1 MAARPLTPPRR
12 VEGQHR
18 TDRRR
23 ETRRTAT
30 PGTDRARRA
39 GRGRWK
45 YSACAAASPQDRQ
58 GAVGGACVSRAA
70 GTFLTTLRPRSAGGR
85 FLSRCRARRPARHF
99 RHAAAPLREQ
109 VGAPA
114 LRGRPGPGA
123 REAAAGRCRD
133 SPRRS
138 RPPPPPPP
146 QLLLP
151 PCRRR
156 PSMAVFDTPQE
167 AFGALRPACVQLTRA
182 QTMENVARLQAHLA
196 AVSASALQELQE
208 YVLFP
213 LRFALKVPGPK
224 QERLVQ
230 SVVQCIS
237 SVLAATCVKKQELLQ
252 ELFSELCTCLSPPS
266 SSSNPVPLSEEL
278 KLAVIQ
284 ALHTLMHSAYGD
296 VIWSLYQP
304 TALPL
309 LGFAVSLL
317 LGLAEQEKAKQ
328 IKISALKCLQVLVL
342 QCDCQEHRHLDEDE
356 AQQCGDLFASFLP
369 GISITLSRVIT
380 GDIKQGHKSTVS
392 AIRLFYLIVG
402 LVMADAQ
409 LARIAKNKEKLP
421 VEESRISELMVHRG
435 PDWSKSTA
443 EKLSLLLHKMVEFS
457 SVHPHWKVRLELV
470 ELVHHLLRN
479 CSQSLVDSFSHLLKA
494 LVGLVNDENS
504 EVQSRCKE
512 VLQGIAEQRIVAQN
526 RALADVLSENLHSL
540 ATALPRLM
548 NSQDDTGKVS
558 TLSLLLGYLKLLG
571 PKINIVLNSISHL
584 HRLSKALMQVLEL
597 DVTDVKIVEDRR
609 CEGVCGPSGSLQ
621 HGVQKDRCQK
631 KYFRFFTD
639 EKIFQLL
646 QQVCRVLGYY
656 GNLYLLVD
664 HFMGLYGESGMYR
677 KQAAMVLNELITGAA
692 GVGVDVLQEREV
704 SLNVD
709 DLKGSI
715 MSILDEYTDQ
725 ANWYLITSIDTEEIS
740 HEHSVQHSGLTAHPG
755 GACSSVLLL
764 SSEPHITTRTMNSN
778 IWQICIQLEGVG
790 CFAAVL
796 GKEFR
801 LLLLSAL
808 YPVLEKAG
816 DKTLL
821 ISETALGTLVDIC
834 KACSYD
840 SLQCLINENS
850 DYLVNGISLNLRQ
863 LAHQPH
869 ASQVLDTMLRHSDAS
884 LLPLVE
890 DVIQDVLSALDQ
902 SYNNQASTFLGVLHS
917 VMTALVQWFGSSSG
931 EEHQQRQTP
940 EWWSGTL
947 SQGQQVVT
955 RQEVEQFFLDY
966 VRQKQIAEGNLPDT
980 GDEEP
985 DEVLP
990 LAEPEPNNSDTE
1002 GETPLPSHAQLAK
1015 DVMERCIHLLSDG
1028 NLRVRLKVL
1037 CTLAQKCGD
1046 FLRQRFSKDVL
1057 PKLTSSL
1064 LSQAPAS
1071 ARAGPVYNH
1080 TLAFKLQLA
1089 VLQGLGSLCEKLD
1102 MGESD
1107 LNKVADACL
1116 IYLSAKQPMK
1126 LQEAAQS
1133 VFLHL
1138 MHVDP
1143 DSTWLLLNEVCCPH
1157 QYEPPHISLRPVKLS
1172 GMGRQRNEFTDNVL
1186 LLLEKLQQQESVMLP
1201 AGTQEASPP

>member
-1 MAARPLTPPRR
+1 
-12 VEGQHR
+12 
-18 TDRRR
+18 
-23 ETRRTAT
+23 
-30 PGTDRARRA
+30 
-39 GRGRWK
+39 
-45 YSACAAASPQDRQ
+45 
-58 GAVGGACVSRAA
+58 
-70 GTFLTTLRPRSAGGR
+70 
-85 FLSRCRARRPARHF
+85 
-99 RHAAAPLREQ
+99 
-109 VGAPA
+109 
-114 LRGRPGPGA
+114 
-123 REAAAGRCRD
+123 
-133 SPRRS
+133 
-138 RPPPPPPP
+138 
-146 QLLLP
+146 
-151 PCRRR
+151 
-156 PSMAVFDTPQE
+156 MAVFDTPQE
-167 AFGALRPACVQLTRA
+167 AFGALRPVCVQLTRA

-237 SVLAATCVKKQELLQ
+237 SVLAATCVKKRELLQ
-252 ELFSELCTCLSPPS
+252 ELFSELCTCLSPPPGS
-266 SSSNPVPLSEEL
+266 GRPASLSEEL

-296 VIWSLYQP
+296 VILSLYQP
-304 TALPL
+304 SALPL

-317 LGLAEQEKAKQ
+317 LGLAEHEKAKQ

-380 GDIKQGHKSTVS
+380 GDIKQGHKTTVS

-409 LARIAKNKEKLP
+409 LARIPKNKEKLP
-421 VEESRISELMVHRG
+421 AEQSRISELMVHRG

-504 EVQSRCKE
+504 EVQSRCNE

-558 TLSLLLGYLKLLG
+558 TLSLFLGYLKLLG

-609 CEGVCGPSGSLQ
+609 WGCESACRPSGSLQ
-621 HGVQKDRCQK
+621 HGVQKGRCQK
-631 KYFRFFTD
+631 KYFRFFTE
-639 EKIFQLL
+639 EKVFQLL

-664 HFMGLYGESGMYR
+664 HFMGLYGESGTYR
-677 KQAAMVLNELITGAA
+677 KQAAMVLNELIAGAA

-704 SLNVD
+704 SLNMD
-709 DLKGSI
+709 DLKGSV

-740 HEHSVQHSGLTAHPG
+740 REHSVQHSGLAARP
-755 GACSSVLLL
+755 GACSSVLLPSPEL
-764 SSEPHITTRTMNSN
+764 HVTTRTMNSN

-834 KACSYD
+834 EACSYD
-840 SLQCLINENS
+840 SLQRLINENS

-890 DVIQDVLSALDQ
+890 DVIQDVLSTLDQ

-917 VMTALVQWFGSSSG
+917 VMAALVQWFGSSCG
-931 EEHQQRQTP
+931 EKHRQRQTA
-940 EWWSGTL
+940 EWQSRTL
-947 SQGQQVVT
+947 SQGQQMVT
-955 RQEVEQFFLDY
+955 RQEVERFFLDY
-966 VRQKQIAEGNLPDT
+966 VRQKQIAEGNLPDA
-980 GDEEP
+980 GDEEA
-985 DEVLP
+985 DEIPP
-990 LAEPEPNNSDTE
+990 LAKLEPNDSATE
-1002 GETPLPSHAQLAK
+1002 GETSLPSHAQLAK

-1028 NLRVRLKVL
+1028 NLRVRLKVLDVLELCVTVLHPHGNHLLPMAHRVWPALVTRLISDDPLAVLRAFKVL

-1157 QYEPPHISLRPVKLS
+1157 QYEPPHTSLRPVKLS
-1172 GMGRQRNEFTDNVL
+1172 GMGRRRNEFTDNVL
-1186 LLLEKLQQQESVMLP
+1186 LLLERLQQRE
-1201 AGTQEASPP
+1201 

>member
-1 MAARPLTPPRR
+1 
-12 VEGQHR
+12 
-18 TDRRR
+18 
-23 ETRRTAT
+23 
-30 PGTDRARRA
+30 
-39 GRGRWK
+39 
-45 YSACAAASPQDRQ
+45 
-58 GAVGGACVSRAA
+58 
-70 GTFLTTLRPRSAGGR
+70 
-85 FLSRCRARRPARHF
+85 
-99 RHAAAPLREQ
+99 
-109 VGAPA
+109 
-114 LRGRPGPGA
+114 
-123 REAAAGRCRD
+123 
-133 SPRRS
+133 
-138 RPPPPPPP
+138 
-146 QLLLP
+146 
-151 PCRRR
+151 
-156 PSMAVFDTPQE
+156 MAVFDTPQE
-167 AFGALRPACVQLTRA
+167 AFGALRPVCVQLTRA
-182 QTMENVARLQAHLA
+182 QTVENVARLQAHLA

-266 SSSNPVPLSEEL
+266 GSGRPAPLSEEL

-296 VIWSLYQP
+296 VILSLYQP
-304 TALPL
+304 STLPL

-317 LGLAEQEKAKQ
+317 LGLAEHEKAKQ

-380 GDIKQGHKSTVS
+380 GDIKQGHKPTVS

-402 LVMADAQ
+402 SVMADAQ
-409 LARIAKNKEKLP
+409 LARIPKNKEKLP
-421 VEESRISELMVHRG
+421 AEQSRISELTVHRG

-470 ELVHHLLRN
+470 ELVHHVLRN

-494 LVGLVNDENS
+494 LVRLVNDENS
-504 EVQSRCKE
+504 EVQSRCNE

-558 TLSLLLGYLKLLG
+558 TLSLFLGYLKLLG
-571 PKINIVLNSISHL
+571 PKINIVLNSTSHL

-609 CEGVCGPSGSLQ
+609 WGCESACRPSGSLQ
-621 HGVQKDRCQK
+621 HGVQKGRRQK
-631 KYFRFFTD
+631 KYFRFFTE
-639 EKIFQLL
+639 EKVLQLL

-677 KQAAMVLNELITGAA
+677 KQAAMVLNELIAGAA

-704 SLNVD
+704 SLNTD

-715 MSILDEYTDQ
+715 TSILDEYTDQ

-740 HEHSVQHSGLTAHPG
+740 HERSVQHSGLTPRP
-755 GACSSVLLL
+755 GACSSILLPSPEL
-764 SSEPHITTRTMNSN
+764 HVTTRTMNSN

-834 KACSYD
+834 EACSYD
-840 SLQCLINENS
+840 SLQRLINENS

-863 LAHQPH
+863 LAHQAH

-890 DVIQDVLSALDQ
+890 DVIQDVLSTLDQ
-902 SYNNQASTFLGVLHS
+902 SYNNQASTFLRVLHS
-917 VMTALVQWFGSSSG
+917 VMAALVQWFGSSCG
-931 EEHQQRQTP
+931 EKHRQRQAA
-940 EWWSGTL
+940 EWQSRTL
-947 SQGQQVVT
+947 SQGQQMVT
-955 RQEVEQFFLDY
+955 RQEVERFFLDY
-966 VRQKQIAEGNLPDT
+966 VRQKQIAEGNLPDA
-980 GDEEP
+980 GDEEA
-985 DEVLP
+985 DEIPP
-990 LAEPEPNNSDTE
+990 LAKLEPNDSATE
-1002 GETPLPSHAQLAK
+1002 GETSLPSHAQLAK

-1028 NLRVRLKVL
+1028 NLRVRLKVLDVLELCVTVLHPHGNHLLPMAHRVWPALVTRLISDDPLAVLRAFKVL

-1157 QYEPPHISLRPVKLS
+1157 QYEPPHTSLRPVKLS

-1186 LLLEKLQQQESVMLP
+1186 LLLERLQQRE
-1201 AGTQEASPP
+1201 

>member
-1 MAARPLTPPRR
+1 
-12 VEGQHR
+12 
-18 TDRRR
+18 
-23 ETRRTAT
+23 
-30 PGTDRARRA
+30 
-39 GRGRWK
+39 
-45 YSACAAASPQDRQ
+45 
-58 GAVGGACVSRAA
+58 
-70 GTFLTTLRPRSAGGR
+70 
-85 FLSRCRARRPARHF
+85 
-99 RHAAAPLREQ
+99 
-109 VGAPA
+109 
-114 LRGRPGPGA
+114 
-123 REAAAGRCRD
+123 
-133 SPRRS
+133 
-138 RPPPPPPP
+138 
-146 QLLLP
+146 
-151 PCRRR
+151 
-156 PSMAVFDTPQE
+156 MAVFDTPQE
-167 AFGALRPACVQLTRA
+167 AFGALRPVCVQLTRA
-182 QTMENVARLQAHLA
+182 QTMENVASLQAHLA
-196 AVSASALQELQE
+196 TVSASALQELQE

-230 SVVQCIS
+230 SVVQCMS
-237 SVLAATCVKKQELLQ
+237 SILAATCVKKQELLQ

-266 SSSNPVPLSEEL
+266 GSSKPASLSEEL

-304 TALPL
+304 STLPL

-342 QCDCQEHRHLDEDE
+342 QCDCQEHQHLEEDE

-380 GDIKQGHKSTVS
+380 GDIKQGHKTTVS
-392 AIRLFYLIVG
+392 AIRLFYQIVG

-409 LARIAKNKEKLP
+409 LARIPKNKENLP
-421 VEESRISELMVHRG
+421 VEQSRISELMVHRG

-443 EKLSLLLHKMVEFS
+443 EKLALLLHKMVEFS

-470 ELVHHLLRN
+470 ELVYHLLKS
-479 CSQSLVDSFSHLLKA
+479 CSRSLVDSFSHLLKA

-504 EVQSRCKE
+504 EVQSRCNE
-512 VLQGIAEQRIVAQN
+512 VLRGIAEQQIVAQN

-540 ATALPRLM
+540 AAALPRLM
-548 NSQDDTGKVS
+548 NSQDDMGKVS

-571 PKINIVLNSISHL
+571 PKINIVLNSVSHL

-609 CEGVCGPSGSLQ
+609 WGCEGMCGPPGSLQ
-621 HGVQKDRCQK
+621 HGMQKGRCQK
-631 KYFRFFTD
+631 KYFRFFTE
-639 EKIFQLL
+639 EKVFQLL

-677 KQAAMVLNELITGAA
+677 KQAAMVLNELIVGAA

-725 ANWYLITSIDTEEIS
+725 ANWYLITSIDTEEIG
-740 HEHSVQHSGLTAHPG
+740 HDHSVQHLGLTARPG
-755 GACSSVLLL
+755 GACSSILLPSPEL
-764 SSEPHITTRTMNSN
+764 LITTCTMNSN
-778 IWQICIQLEGVG
+778 IWQICIQLE
-790 CFAAVL
+790 
-796 GKEFR
+796 
-801 LLLLSAL
+801 
-808 YPVLEKAG
+808 
-816 DKTLL
+816 
-821 ISETALGTLVDIC
+821 
-834 KACSYD
+834 
-840 SLQCLINENS
+840 
-850 DYLVNGISLNLRQ
+850 
-863 LAHQPH
+863 
-869 ASQVLDTMLRHSDAS
+869 
-884 LLPLVE
+884 
-890 DVIQDVLSALDQ
+890 
-902 SYNNQASTFLGVLHS
+902 
-917 VMTALVQWFGSSSG
+917 VQWFGSSCS
-931 EEHQQRQTP
+931 EEHQQRQTA
-940 EWWSGTL
+940 EWRSGTL

-955 RQEVEQFFLDY
+955 RQEVERFFLDY
-966 VRQKQIAEGNLPDT
+966 VRQKQVAEGNLPDT
-980 GDEEP
+980 GNEEA
-985 DEVLP
+985 DEVPP
-990 LAEPEPNNSDTE
+990 LTKPEPNNSDTE
-1002 GETPLPSHAQLAK
+1002 GETPLPSHAQLGK

-1028 NLRVRLKVL
+1028 NLRVRLKVLDVLELCITVLHPHGNHLLPMAHRVWPALVTRLISDDPLAVLRAFKVL

-1071 ARAGPVYNH
+1071 ARAGPVYSH

-1089 VLQGLGSLCEKLD
+1089 VLQGLGSLCKKLD

-1116 IYLSAKQPMK
+1116 IYLSVKQPMK

-1143 DSTWLLLNEVCCPH
+1143 DSTWLLLNEVCCPN
-1157 QYEPPHISLRPVKLS
+1157 QYEPPHISLQPVKLS
-1172 GMGRQRNEFTDNVL
+1172 GMGKQRNELTNNVL
-1186 LLLEKLQQQESVMLP
+1186 LLLEKLQQQESVTP
-1201 AGTQEASPP
+1201 WASTPEASPP

>member
-1 MAARPLTPPRR
+1 
-12 VEGQHR
+12 
-18 TDRRR
+18 
-23 ETRRTAT
+23 
-30 PGTDRARRA
+30 
-39 GRGRWK
+39 
-45 YSACAAASPQDRQ
+45 
-58 GAVGGACVSRAA
+58 
-70 GTFLTTLRPRSAGGR
+70 
-85 FLSRCRARRPARHF
+85 
-99 RHAAAPLREQ
+99 
-109 VGAPA
+109 
-114 LRGRPGPGA
+114 
-123 REAAAGRCRD
+123 
-133 SPRRS
+133 
-138 RPPPPPPP
+138 
-146 QLLLP
+146 
-151 PCRRR
+151 
-156 PSMAVFDTPQE
+156 MAVFDTPQE
-167 AFGALRPACVQLTRA
+167 AFGALRPVCVQLTRA
-182 QTMENVARLQAHLA
+182 QTVENVARLQAHLA

-266 SSSNPVPLSEEL
+266 GSGRPAPLSEEL

-296 VIWSLYQP
+296 VILSLYQP
-304 TALPL
+304 STLPL

-317 LGLAEQEKAKQ
+317 LGLAEHEKAKQ
-328 IKISALKCLQVLVL
+328 IKISALQCLQVLVL

-380 GDIKQGHKSTVS
+380 GDIKQGHKTTVS

-409 LARIAKNKEKLP
+409 LARIPKNKEKLP
-421 VEESRISELMVHRG
+421 AEQSRISELTVHRG

-470 ELVHHLLRN
+470 ELVHQLLRN

-504 EVQSRCKE
+504 EVQSRCNE

-558 TLSLLLGYLKLLG
+558 TLSLFLGYLKLLG
-571 PKINIVLNSISHL
+571 PKINIVLNSVSHL

-609 CEGVCGPSGSLQ
+609 RGCESACRPSGSLQ
-621 HGVQKDRCQK
+621 HGVQKGRCQK
-631 KYFRFFTD
+631 KYFRFFTE
-639 EKIFQLL
+639 EKVFQLL

-677 KQAAMVLNELITGAA
+677 KQAAMVLNELIAGAA

-704 SLNVD
+704 ALNMD

-715 MSILDEYTDQ
+715 TSILDEYTDQ

-740 HEHSVQHSGLTAHPG
+740 HEHSVQHSGLTARP
-755 GACSSVLLL
+755 GACSSILLPSPEL
-764 SSEPHITTRTMNSN
+764 HVTTRTMNSN

-834 KACSYD
+834 EACSYD
-840 SLQCLINENS
+840 SLQRLINENS

-863 LAHQPH
+863 LAHQAH

-890 DVIQDVLSALDQ
+890 DVIQDVLSTLDQ
-902 SYNNQASTFLGVLHS
+902 SYNNQASTFLRVLHS
-917 VMTALVQWFGSSSG
+917 VMAALVQWFGSSCG
-931 EEHQQRQTP
+931 EKHRQRQTA
-940 EWWSGTL
+940 EWQSRTL
-947 SQGQQVVT
+947 SQGQHMVT

-966 VRQKQIAEGNLPDT
+966 VRQKQIAEGNLPDA
-980 GDEEP
+980 GDEEA
-985 DEVLP
+985 DEIPP
-990 LAEPEPNNSDTE
+990 LAKLEPNDSATE
-1002 GETPLPSHAQLAK
+1002 GETSLPSHAQLAK

-1028 NLRVRLKVL
+1028 NLRVRLKVLDVLELCVTVLHPHGNHLLPMAHRVWPALVTRLISDDPLAVLRAFKVL

-1071 ARAGPVYNH
+1071 ARAGPVYNR

-1157 QYEPPHISLRPVKLS
+1157 QYEPPHTSLRPVKLS

-1186 LLLEKLQQQESVMLP
+1186 LLLERLQQRE
-1201 AGTQEASPP
+1201 

>member
-1 MAARPLTPPRR
+1 
-12 VEGQHR
+12 
-18 TDRRR
+18 
-23 ETRRTAT
+23 
-30 PGTDRARRA
+30 
-39 GRGRWK
+39 
-45 YSACAAASPQDRQ
+45 
-58 GAVGGACVSRAA
+58 
-70 GTFLTTLRPRSAGGR
+70 
-85 FLSRCRARRPARHF
+85 
-99 RHAAAPLREQ
+99 
-109 VGAPA
+109 
-114 LRGRPGPGA
+114 
-123 REAAAGRCRD
+123 
-133 SPRRS
+133 
-138 RPPPPPPP
+138 
-146 QLLLP
+146 
-151 PCRRR
+151 
-156 PSMAVFDTPQE
+156 MAVFDTPQE
-167 AFGALRPACVQLTRA
+167 AFGALRPVCVQLTRA
-182 QTMENVARLQAHLA
+182 QTMENVASLQAHLA
-196 AVSASALQELQE
+196 TVSASALQELQE

-230 SVVQCIS
+230 SVVQCMS
-237 SVLAATCVKKQELLQ
+237 SILAATCVKKQELLQ

-266 SSSNPVPLSEEL
+266 GSSKPASLSEEL

-304 TALPL
+304 STLPL

-342 QCDCQEHRHLDEDE
+342 QCDCQEHQHLEEDE

-380 GDIKQGHKSTVS
+380 GDIKQGHKTTVS
-392 AIRLFYLIVG
+392 AIRLFYQIVG

-409 LARIAKNKEKLP
+409 LARIPKNKENLP
-421 VEESRISELMVHRG
+421 VEQSRISELMVHRG

-443 EKLSLLLHKMVEFS
+443 EKLALLLHKMVEFS

-470 ELVHHLLRN
+470 ELVYHLLKS
-479 CSQSLVDSFSHLLKA
+479 CSRSLVDSFSHLLKA

-504 EVQSRCKE
+504 EVQSRCNE
-512 VLQGIAEQRIVAQN
+512 VLRGIAEQQIVAQN

-548 NSQDDTGKVS
+548 NSQDDMGKVS

-571 PKINIVLNSISHL
+571 PKINIVLNSVSHL

-609 CEGVCGPSGSLQ
+609 WGCEGMCGPPGSLQ
-621 HGVQKDRCQK
+621 HGMQKGRCQK
-631 KYFRFFTD
+631 KYFRFFTE
-639 EKIFQLL
+639 EKVFQLL

-677 KQAAMVLNELITGAA
+677 KQAAMVLNELIVGAA

-709 DLKGSI
+709 DLKGSV

-725 ANWYLITSIDTEEIS
+725 ANWYLITSIDTEEIG
-740 HEHSVQHSGLTAHPG
+740 HDHSVQHLGLTARPG
-755 GACSSVLLL
+755 GACSSILLPSPEL
-764 SSEPHITTRTMNSN
+764 LITTCTMNSN
-778 IWQICIQLEGVG
+778 IWQICIQLE
-790 CFAAVL
+790 
-796 GKEFR
+796 
-801 LLLLSAL
+801 
-808 YPVLEKAG
+808 
-816 DKTLL
+816 
-821 ISETALGTLVDIC
+821 
-834 KACSYD
+834 
-840 SLQCLINENS
+840 
-850 DYLVNGISLNLRQ
+850 
-863 LAHQPH
+863 
-869 ASQVLDTMLRHSDAS
+869 
-884 LLPLVE
+884 
-890 DVIQDVLSALDQ
+890 
-902 SYNNQASTFLGVLHS
+902 
-917 VMTALVQWFGSSSG
+917 VQWFGSSCS
-931 EEHQQRQTP
+931 EEHQQRQTA
-940 EWWSGTL
+940 EWRSGTL

-955 RQEVEQFFLDY
+955 RQEVERFFLDY
-966 VRQKQIAEGNLPDT
+966 VRQKQVAEGNLPDT
-980 GDEEP
+980 GNEEA
-985 DEVLP
+985 DEVPP
-990 LAEPEPNNSDTE
+990 LTKPEPNNSDTE
-1002 GETPLPSHAQLAK
+1002 GETPLPSHAQLGK

-1028 NLRVRLKVL
+1028 NLRVRLKVLDVLELCITVLHPHGNHLLPMAHRVWPALVTRLISDDPLAVLRAFKVL

-1071 ARAGPVYNH
+1071 ARAGPVYSH

-1089 VLQGLGSLCEKLD
+1089 VLQGLGSLCKKLD

-1116 IYLSAKQPMK
+1116 IYLSVKQPMK

-1143 DSTWLLLNEVCCPH
+1143 DSTWLLLNEVCCPN
-1157 QYEPPHISLRPVKLS
+1157 QYEPPHISLQPVKLS
-1172 GMGRQRNEFTDNVL
+1172 GMGKQRNELTNNVL
-1186 LLLEKLQQQESVMLP
+1186 LLLEKLQQQESVTP
-1201 AGTQEASPP
+1201 WASTPEASPP

>member
-1 MAARPLTPPRR
+1 
-12 VEGQHR
+12 
-18 TDRRR
+18 
-23 ETRRTAT
+23 
-30 PGTDRARRA
+30 
-39 GRGRWK
+39 
-45 YSACAAASPQDRQ
+45 
-58 GAVGGACVSRAA
+58 
-70 GTFLTTLRPRSAGGR
+70 
-85 FLSRCRARRPARHF
+85 
-99 RHAAAPLREQ
+99 
-109 VGAPA
+109 
-114 LRGRPGPGA
+114 
-123 REAAAGRCRD
+123 
-133 SPRRS
+133 
-138 RPPPPPPP
+138 
-146 QLLLP
+146 
-151 PCRRR
+151 
-156 PSMAVFDTPQE
+156 MAVFDTPQE
-167 AFGALRPACVQLTRA
+167 AFGALRPVCVQLTRA
-182 QTMENVARLQAHLA
+182 QTVENVGRLQAHLA

-213 LRFALKVPGPK
+213 LRFALKVPGPR
-224 QERLVQ
+224 QERLVR
-230 SVVQCIS
+230 SVVQCVNA
-237 SVLAATCVKKQELLQ
+237 VLAATCVKKQELLQ
-252 ELFSELCTCLSPPS
+252 ELFSELCACLSPPS
-266 SSSNPVPLSEEL
+266 GSSKPASLSEEL

-284 ALHTLMHSAYGD
+284 ALHTLMHSACGD
-296 VIWSLYQP
+296 VILSLYQP
-304 TALPL
+304 STLPL
-309 LGFAVSLL
+309 VGFAISLL

-342 QCDCQEHRHLDEDE
+342 QCDCQEHRCLDEDE

-380 GDIKQGHKSTVS
+380 GDIKQGHKPTVS

-409 LARIAKNKEKLP
+409 LARIPKNKEKLP
-421 VEESRISELMVHRG
+421 VEHSRVSELMVHRG

-479 CSQSLVDSFSHLLKA
+479 CSRSLVDSFSHLLKA

-504 EVQSRCKE
+504 EVQSRCNE
-512 VLQGIAEQRIVAQN
+512 VLRDIAEQRIVAQS

-571 PKINIVLNSISHL
+571 PKINVVLNSVSHL
-584 HRLSKALMQVLEL
+584 QRLSRALMQVLEL

-609 CEGVCGPSGSLQ
+609 WGCESTCGPSGSLQ
-621 HGVQKDRCQK
+621 HGVQKGRCQK
-631 KYFRFFTD
+631 KYFRFFTE
-639 EKIFQLL
+639 EKVFQLL

-677 KQAAMVLNELITGAA
+677 KQAAMVLNELIAGAA
-692 GVGVDVLQEREV
+692 GVGVDVLQERAIP
-704 SLNVD
+704 LNMD

-715 MSILDEYTDQ
+715 VSILDEYTDE

-740 HEHSVQHSGLTAHPG
+740 HEHSVQHSGLTARPG
-755 GACSSVLLL
+755 GARSSVLLP
-764 SSEPHITTRTMNSN
+764 SPEPHVTTRAMNSN

-834 KACSYD
+834 EACSYD
-840 SLQCLINENS
+840 SVQSLINENS

-890 DVIQDVLSALDQ
+890 DVIQDVLSTLDQ
-902 SYNNQASTFLGVLHS
+902 FYNNQASTFLGVLHS
-917 VMTALVQWFGSSSG
+917 VMAALVQWFGSSCG
-931 EEHQQRQTP
+931 EEHQQRQTI
-940 EWWSGTL
+940 EWQSRTL
-947 SQGQQVVT
+947 SQGQPVVT

-966 VRQKQIAEGNLPDT
+966 VRQKQIAEGNLPDA
-980 GDEEP
+980 GDEEA
-985 DEVLP
+985 DEVPPLP
-990 LAEPEPNNSDTE
+990 KLEPNDSDTE
-1002 GETPLPSHAQLAK
+1002 GETLLPSHAQLAK

-1028 NLRVRLKVL
+1028 NLRVRLKVLDVLELCVTVLHPHGNHLLPMAHRVWPALVTRLISDDPLAVLRAFKVL

-1157 QYEPPHISLRPVKLS
+1157 RYEPPHSSLRPVKLR

-1186 LLLEKLQQQESVMLP
+1186 LLLGRLQQRE
-1201 AGTQEASPP
+1201 

>member
-1 MAARPLTPPRR
+1 
-12 VEGQHR
+12 
-18 TDRRR
+18 
-23 ETRRTAT
+23 
-30 PGTDRARRA
+30 
-39 GRGRWK
+39 
-45 YSACAAASPQDRQ
+45 
-58 GAVGGACVSRAA
+58 
-70 GTFLTTLRPRSAGGR
+70 
-85 FLSRCRARRPARHF
+85 
-99 RHAAAPLREQ
+99 
-109 VGAPA
+109 
-114 LRGRPGPGA
+114 
-123 REAAAGRCRD
+123 
-133 SPRRS
+133 
-138 RPPPPPPP
+138 
-146 QLLLP
+146 
-151 PCRRR
+151 
-156 PSMAVFDTPQE
+156 MAVFDTPQE
-167 AFGALRPACVQLTRA
+167 AFGALRPVCVQLTRA
-182 QTMENVARLQAHLA
+182 QTLENVAVLQAHLA
-196 AVSASALQELQE
+196 AIGPSALQDLQE

-237 SVLAATCVKKQELLQ
+237 SVLAATRVKKRELLQ

-266 SSSNPVPLSEEL
+266 GSSKPASQSEEL

-296 VIWSLYQP
+296 VILSLYQP
-304 TALPL
+304 STLPV

-317 LGLAEQEKAKQ
+317 LGLAENEKAKQ

-356 AQQCGDLFASFLP
+356 AQRCGDLFASFLP

-380 GDIKQGHKSTVS
+380 GDIKQGHKPTVS

-409 LARIAKNKEKLP
+409 LARIPKNKEKLP
-421 VEESRISELMVHRG
+421 VEQSRISELMVHRG
-435 PDWSKSTA
+435 PDWTKSTA

-470 ELVHHLLRN
+470 ELVNHLLRN
-479 CSQSLVDSFSHLLKA
+479 CSQSLVDSFSYLLKA

-504 EVQSRCKE
+504 EVQSRCNE
-512 VLQGIAEQRIVAQN
+512 ILQGIAEQGIVAQN

-548 NSQDDTGKVS
+548 NSQDDMGKVS

-571 PKINIVLNSISHL
+571 PKINIVLNSVSHL
-584 HRLSKALMQVLEL
+584 NRLSKALMQVLEL

-609 CEGVCGPSGSLQ
+609 WGSESTHGPSGSLQ
-621 HGVQKDRCQK
+621 HGVQKARCQK
-631 KYFRFFTD
+631 KYFRFFTE
-639 EKIFQLL
+639 EKVFQLL
-646 QQVCRVLGYY
+646 QQICRVLGYY

-664 HFMGLYGESGMYR
+664 HFMGLYSESGMYR
-677 KQAAMVLNELITGAA
+677 KQAAMVLNELIVGAA
-692 GVGVDVLQEREV
+692 GVGVDVLQDREV
-704 SLNVD
+704 SLNMD

-715 MSILDEYTDQ
+715 TSILDEYTDQ
-725 ANWYLITSIDTEEIS
+725 ANWYLITSIDSEEIS
-740 HEHSVQHSGLTAHPG
+740 HEHSVPHSGLLARPG
-755 GACSSVLLL
+755 GACSSVLLP
-764 SSEPHITTRTMNSN
+764 SPESHVTARTMNSN

-834 KACSYD
+834 EACSYD
-840 SLQCLINENS
+840 SVQCLINENS

-863 LAHQPH
+863 LARQPH
-869 ASQVLDTMLRHSDAS
+869 ASRVLDTMLRHSDAS

-890 DVIQDVLSALDQ
+890 DVIQDVLSTLDQ
-902 SYNNQASTFLGVLHS
+902 SYNNQATTFLGVLHS
-917 VMTALVQWFGSSSG
+917 VVSALVQWFGSSCS
-931 EEHQQRQTP
+931 EERQQRQTA
-940 EWWSGTL
+940 EQQSRTW

-955 RQEVEQFFLDY
+955 SQEVERFFLDY
-966 VRQKQIAEGNLPDT
+966 IRQKQIAEGNVPDT
-980 GDEEP
+980 DDEDT

-990 LAEPEPNNSDTE
+990 TAKPEPNNSDTE

-1028 NLRVRLKVL
+1028 NLRVRLQVLDVLELCVTVLHPHGNHLLPMAHRVWPALVTRLISDDPLAVLRAFKVL

-1089 VLQGLGSLCEKLD
+1089 VLQGLGSLCQKLD

-1138 MHVDP
+1138 MQVDP
-1143 DSTWLLLNEVCCPH
+1143 DSTWLLLNEICCPH
-1157 QYEPPHISLRPVKLS
+1157 QYETPHASLQPVKLS

-1186 LLLEKLQQQESVMLP
+1186 LLLERLQQQE
-1201 AGTQEASPP
+1201 

>member
-1 MAARPLTPPRR
+1 
-12 VEGQHR
+12 
-18 TDRRR
+18 
-23 ETRRTAT
+23 
-30 PGTDRARRA
+30 
-39 GRGRWK
+39 
-45 YSACAAASPQDRQ
+45 
-58 GAVGGACVSRAA
+58 
-70 GTFLTTLRPRSAGGR
+70 
-85 FLSRCRARRPARHF
+85 
-99 RHAAAPLREQ
+99 
-109 VGAPA
+109 
-114 LRGRPGPGA
+114 
-123 REAAAGRCRD
+123 
-133 SPRRS
+133 
-138 RPPPPPPP
+138 
-146 QLLLP
+146 
-151 PCRRR
+151 
-156 PSMAVFDTPQE
+156 MAVFDTPQE
-167 AFGALRPACVQLTRA
+167 AFGALRPVCVQLTRA
-182 QTMENVARLQAHLA
+182 QTVENVARLQAHLA
-196 AVSASALQELQE
+196 AVSTSALQELQE

-237 SVLAATCVKKQELLQ
+237 SILAATCVKKQELLQ

-266 SSSNPVPLSEEL
+266 GSSKPVSLSEEL

-296 VIWSLYQP
+296 VILSLYQP
-304 TALPL
+304 STLPL

-342 QCDCQEHRHLDEDE
+342 QCDCQEHRCLGEDE
-356 AQQCGDLFASFLP
+356 AQRCGDLFASFLP

-380 GDIKQGHKSTVS
+380 GDIKQGHKPTVS

-409 LARIAKNKEKLP
+409 LARIPKNKEKLP
-421 VEESRISELMVHRG
+421 VEQSRISELMVHRG

-443 EKLSLLLHKMVEFS
+443 EKISLLLHKMVEFS

-504 EVQSRCKE
+504 EVQSRCNE
-512 VLQGIAEQRIVAQN
+512 VLQSIAEQRIIAQN

-548 NSQDDTGKVS
+548 NSQDDMGKVS

-571 PKINIVLNSISHL
+571 PKVNIVLNSVSHL

-609 CEGVCGPSGSLQ
+609 WGCESTCGPSGFLQ
-621 HGVQKDRCQK
+621 HGVQKGRCQK
-631 KYFRFFTD
+631 KYFRFFTE
-639 EKIFQLL
+639 EKVFQLL

-664 HFMGLYGESGMYR
+664 HFMGLYCESGMYR
-677 KQAAMVLNELITGAA
+677 KQAAMALNELIAGAA
-692 GVGVDVLQEREV
+692 GMGVDVLQEREV
-704 SLNVD
+704 SLNMD

-725 ANWYLITSIDTEEIS
+725 ANWYLITSIDTEEIG
-740 HEHSVQHSGLTAHPG
+740 HQHSVQCSGLAAHPG
-755 GACSSVLLL
+755 GVCSSILLP
-764 SSEPHITTRTMNSN
+764 SPPEPQVTTRTMNSN

-821 ISETALGTLVDIC
+821 ICETALGTLVDIC
-834 KACSYD
+834 EACGYD

-869 ASQVLDTMLRHSDAS
+869 ASQVLDTMLKHSDAS
-884 LLPLVE
+884 LLPLIE
-890 DVIQDVLSALDQ
+890 DVIQDVLSTLDH
-902 SYNNQASTFLGVLHS
+902 SYNNQASTFLRVLHS
-917 VMTALVQWFGSSSG
+917 VMTALVQWFGSSCG
-931 EEHQQRQTP
+931 EEQQQRQTAK
-940 EWWSGTL
+940 WQGRTL
-947 SQGQQVVT
+947 SHGQQVLT
-955 RQEVEQFFLDY
+955 RQEVERFFLDY
-966 VRQKQIAEGNLPDT
+966 IRQKQIAEGNLPDT
-980 GDEEP
+980 GDEDT
-985 DEVLP
+985 DEVPP
-990 LAEPEPNNSDTE
+990 LAKLEPNNSDTE
-1002 GETPLPSHAQLAK
+1002 GETLLPSHAQLAK
-1015 DVMERCIHLLSDG
+1015 DVLERCIHLLSDR
-1028 NLRVRLKVL
+1028 NLRVRLKVLDVLELSVTVLHPHGNHLLPMAHRVWPALVTRLISDDPLAVLRAFKVL
-1037 CTLAQKCGD
+1037 CTLAQKCGE

-1057 PKLTSSL
+1057 PKLISSL

-1071 ARAGPVYNH
+1071 ARAGPVYHH

-1138 MHVDP
+1138 MHMDP

-1157 QYEPPHISLRPVKLS
+1157 QYKPPHVSLRPVKLS

-1186 LLLEKLQQQESVMLP
+1186 LLLERLQQQE
-1201 AGTQEASPP
+1201 

>member
-1 MAARPLTPPRR
+1 
-12 VEGQHR
+12 
-18 TDRRR
+18 
-23 ETRRTAT
+23 
-30 PGTDRARRA
+30 
-39 GRGRWK
+39 
-45 YSACAAASPQDRQ
+45 
-58 GAVGGACVSRAA
+58 
-70 GTFLTTLRPRSAGGR
+70 
-85 FLSRCRARRPARHF
+85 
-99 RHAAAPLREQ
+99 
-109 VGAPA
+109 
-114 LRGRPGPGA
+114 
-123 REAAAGRCRD
+123 
-133 SPRRS
+133 
-138 RPPPPPPP
+138 
-146 QLLLP
+146 
-151 PCRRR
+151 
-156 PSMAVFDTPQE
+156 MAVFDTPQE
-167 AFGALRPACVQLTRA
+167 AFGALRPVCVQLTKV
-182 QTMENVARLQAHLA
+182 QTLENVALLQAHLA
-196 AVSASALQELQE
+196 SVSASALQELQE

-230 SVVQCIS
+230 SVVQCIA

-266 SSSNPVPLSEEL
+266 GSSKPASQSEEL

-296 VIWSLYQP
+296 IILSLYQP
-304 TALPL
+304 STLPL

-317 LGLAEQEKAKQ
+317 LGLAEKEKAKQ

-342 QCDCQEHRHLDEDE
+342 QCDCQEHQHLDEDE
-356 AQQCGDLFASFLP
+356 ALRCGDLFASFLP

-380 GDIKQGHKSTVS
+380 GDIKQGHKPTVS

-402 LVMADAQ
+402 SVMADAQ
-409 LARIAKNKEKLP
+409 LARIPKNKEKLP
-421 VEESRISELMVHRG
+421 VAQSRISELMVHRG
-435 PDWSKSTA
+435 PDWTKSTA
-443 EKLSLLLHKMVEFS
+443 EKISLLLHKMVEFS

-470 ELVHHLLRN
+470 ELVNHLLRN
-479 CSQSLVDSFSHLLKA
+479 CSRSLVDSFSHLLKA

-504 EVQSRCKE
+504 EVQSRCNE
-512 VLQGIAEQRIVAQN
+512 VLQGIAEQGIVAQN

-540 ATALPRLM
+540 STALPRLM
-548 NSQDDTGKVS
+548 NSQDDMGKVA

-571 PKINIVLNSISHL
+571 PKINTVLNSVSHL
-584 HRLSKALMQVLEL
+584 HRLSKALIQVLEL
-597 DVTDVKIVEDRR
+597 DLTDVKIVEERR
-609 CEGVCGPSGSLQ
+609 WDCESAYGPSGSLQ
-621 HGVQKDRCQK
+621 HGVQAGRCQK
-631 KYFRFFTD
+631 KYFRFFT
-639 EKIFQLL
+639 EERVFQLL
-646 QQVCRVLGYY
+646 QQICRVLGYY

-664 HFMGLYGESGMYR
+664 HFMGLYSESGMYR
-677 KQAAMVLNELITGAA
+677 KQAAMVLNELIVGAA

-704 SLNVD
+704 SLNMD

-715 MSILDEYTDQ
+715 TSILDEYTDQ
-725 ANWYLITSIDTEEIS
+725 ANWYLITSIDSEEIS
-740 HEHSVQHSGLTAHPG
+740 HEQSVQHSGLLARPG
-755 GACSSVLLL
+755 GGCSNVLLPSL
-764 SSEPHITTRTMNSN
+764 EPHVTTRTMNSN

-796 GKEFR
+796 RKEFR

-834 KACSYD
+834 EACSYD
-840 SLQCLINENS
+840 SVQRLINENS
-850 DYLVNGISLNLRQ
+850 DYLVNGISLNLRH

-890 DVIQDVLSALDQ
+890 DVIQDVLSALDL
-902 SYNNQASTFLGVLHS
+902 SYNNQAFTFLRVLHS
-917 VMTALVQWFGSSSG
+917 VMTALVQWFGSSCG
-931 EEHQQRQTP
+931 EEHQQRQTA
-940 EWWSGTL
+940 ERQSRTL
-947 SQGQQVVT
+947 SQGQQVLT
-955 RQEVEQFFLDY
+955 SQEVERFFLDY

-980 GDEEP
+980 EDEET
-985 DEVLP
+985 DEVPP

-1015 DVMERCIHLLSDG
+1015 DVMERCIHLMSDR
-1028 NLRVRLKVL
+1028 NLRVRLKVLDVLELCVTVLHPHGNHLLPMAHRVWPALVTRLISDDPLAVLRAFKVL

-1138 MHVDP
+1138 MLVDP

-1157 QYEPPHISLRPVKLS
+1157 QYEPPHASLRPVKLS

-1186 LLLEKLQQQESVMLP
+1186 LLLERLQQQESLTP
-1201 AGTQEASPP
+1201 KAGTQEPSPP

>member
-1 MAARPLTPPRR
+1 
-12 VEGQHR
+12 
-18 TDRRR
+18 
-23 ETRRTAT
+23 
-30 PGTDRARRA
+30 
-39 GRGRWK
+39 
-45 YSACAAASPQDRQ
+45 
-58 GAVGGACVSRAA
+58 
-70 GTFLTTLRPRSAGGR
+70 
-85 FLSRCRARRPARHF
+85 
-99 RHAAAPLREQ
+99 
-109 VGAPA
+109 
-114 LRGRPGPGA
+114 
-123 REAAAGRCRD
+123 
-133 SPRRS
+133 
-138 RPPPPPPP
+138 
-146 QLLLP
+146 
-151 PCRRR
+151 
-156 PSMAVFDTPQE
+156 
-167 AFGALRPACVQLTRA
+167 
-182 QTMENVARLQAHLA
+182 
-196 AVSASALQELQE
+196 ALQELQE

-213 LRFALKVPGPK
+213 LRFALKAPGPRR
-224 QERLVQ
+224 ERLVQ

-237 SVLAATCVKKQELLQ
+237 SILAATRVKKQELLQ
-252 ELFSELCTCLSPPS
+252 ELFSELCTCLSPAS
-266 SSSNPVPLSEEL
+266 SSSKPASLSEEL

-296 VIWSLYQP
+296 VILSLYQP
-304 TALPL
+304 ATLPL

-317 LGLAEQEKAKQ
+317 LGLAEQEKAKE

-342 QCDCQEHRHLDEDE
+342 QCDCREHRHLDEDE

-380 GDIKQGHKSTVS
+380 GDIKQGHKTTVS

-409 LARIAKNKEKLP
+409 LARIPKTKEKLP
-421 VEESRISELMVHRG
+421 GEQSRISELMVHRG

-443 EKLSLLLHKMVEFS
+443 ENLSLLLHKMVEFS

-479 CSQSLVDSFSHLLKA
+479 CSRSLVDSFSHLLKA
-494 LVGLVNDENS
+494 LVGLVNDES
-504 EVQSRCKE
+504 GEVQSRCSE
-512 VLQGIAEQRIVAQN
+512 VLQGVAEQGIVAQN

-548 NSQDDTGKVS
+548 NSQDDVGKFS

-571 PKINIVLNSISHL
+571 PKINIVLNSASHL

-609 CEGVCGPSGSLQ
+609 WGCEGACRPSGSLQ
-621 HGVQKDRCQK
+621 HAVPKGGHQK
-631 KYFRFFTD
+631 KYFRFFTE
-639 EKIFQLL
+639 EKVFQLL

-664 HFMGLYGESGMYR
+664 HFMGLYSESGMYR
-677 KQAAMVLNELITGAA
+677 KQAAMVLNELMAGAA

-704 SLNVD
+704 SPNVD

-740 HEHSVQHSGLTAHPG
+740 HEDSVQRSGLTACPG
-755 GACSSVLLL
+755 GACSSVLLP
-764 SSEPHITTRTMNSN
+764 SPEPHVTTRTMNSN

-801 LLLLSAL
+801 SLLLSAL

-834 KACSYD
+834 EACSYD
-840 SLQCLINENS
+840 SVQSLINENS

-884 LLPLVE
+884 LLPLIE
-890 DVIQDVLSALDQ
+890 DVIQDVLSTLDQ
-902 SYNNQASTFLGVLHS
+902 SYNSQASTFLRVLHS
-917 VMTALVQWFGSSSG
+917 VMAALAQWFGSSHG
-931 EEHQQRQTP
+931 EEHQGQTAEWRSRTSSQAQR
-940 EWWSGTL
+940 
-947 SQGQQVVT
+947 VVT
-955 RQEVEQFFLDY
+955 RQEVEQFFFDY
-966 VRQKQIAEGNLPDT
+966 VRQKQIAEGDLPDT
-980 GDEEP
+980 GDEEA
-985 DEVLP
+985 DEVPP
-990 LAEPEPNNSDTE
+990 LAKPEPNNSDTE
-1002 GETPLPSHAQLAK
+1002 GESPLPSHAQLAK

-1037 CTLAQKCGD
+1037 DVLELCVTVLHPHGNHLLPMAHRVWPALVTRLISDDPLAVLRAFKVLCTLAHKCGD

-1064 LSQAPAS
+1064 LSQAPVS
-1071 ARAGPVYNH
+1071 ARAGPVYSH

-1116 IYLSAKQPMK
+1116 IYLSAKQPVK

-1143 DSTWLLLNEVCCPH
+1143 DSTWLLLNEVWCPH
-1157 QYEPPHISLRPVKLS
+1157 GYEPPHVSLRPVKLR

-1186 LLLEKLQQQESVMLP
+1186 VLLERLQQRE
-1201 AGTQEASPP
+1201 

>member
-1 MAARPLTPPRR
+1 
-12 VEGQHR
+12 
-18 TDRRR
+18 
-23 ETRRTAT
+23 
-30 PGTDRARRA
+30 
-39 GRGRWK
+39 
-45 YSACAAASPQDRQ
+45 
-58 GAVGGACVSRAA
+58 
-70 GTFLTTLRPRSAGGR
+70 
-85 FLSRCRARRPARHF
+85 
-99 RHAAAPLREQ
+99 
-109 VGAPA
+109 
-114 LRGRPGPGA
+114 
-123 REAAAGRCRD
+123 
-133 SPRRS
+133 
-138 RPPPPPPP
+138 
-146 QLLLP
+146 
-151 PCRRR
+151 
-156 PSMAVFDTPQE
+156 MAVFDTPQE
-167 AFGALRPACVQLTRA
+167 AFAALRPLCVQLTRA
-182 QTMENVARLQAHLA
+182 QTVENVSRLQSRLA
-196 AVSASALQELQE
+196 AVSAPALQQLQE

-213 LRFALKVPGPK
+213 LRFALKVPGPR
-224 QERLVQ
+224 QERLVL
-230 SVVQCIS
+230 SLLRCIA
-237 SVLAATCVKKQELLQ
+237 SVLTTTRVKKPELLQ
-252 ELFSELCTCLSPPS
+252 ELFSELCTCLAPPS
-266 SSSNPVPLSEEL
+266 SPSKPAALSEEL

-296 VIWSLYQP
+296 VILSLYQP
-304 TALPL
+304 STLPL

-328 IKISALKCLQVLVL
+328 IKISALQCLQVLVL
-342 QCDCQEHRHLDEDE
+342 QCDCQEHQHLDEDE
-356 AQQCGDLFASFLP
+356 AQQCGDVFASFLP

-380 GDIKQGHKSTVS
+380 ADIKQGHKPTVS
-392 AIRLFYLIVG
+392 AIRLFYRVVG
-402 LVMADAQ
+402 LVMADEQ
-409 LARIAKNKEKLP
+409 LARTPKNKEKPP
-421 VEESRISELMVHRG
+421 VEQSKISELMVHRG
-435 PDWSKSTA
+435 PAWSKSTA
-443 EKLSLLLHKMVEFS
+443 EKLCLLLHKVVEFS

-470 ELVHHLLRN
+470 ELVQHLLRN
-479 CSQSLVDSFSHLLKA
+479 CSRSLVDSFSHLLKA

-504 EVQSRCKE
+504 EVQSRCNE
-512 VLQGIAEQRIVAQN
+512 VLQGIAEQGIVAQS

-571 PKINIVLNSISHL
+571 PRINIVLNSTSHL

-609 CEGVCGPSGSLQ
+609 WGCESACGPSGSLQ
-621 HGVQKDRCQK
+621 PGVQKGRCQK
-631 KYFRFFTD
+631 KYFRFFTE
-639 EKIFQLL
+639 EKVFQLL

-677 KQAAMVLNELITGAA
+677 KQAAMVLNELIAGAA
-692 GVGVDVLQEREV
+692 GIGVDVLQEREI
-704 SLNVD
+704 SPNVD

-715 MSILDEYTDQ
+715 TSILDEYTDQ
-725 ANWYLITSIDTEEIS
+725 ANWYLITSIETEEIS
-740 HEHSVQHSGLTAHPG
+740 PERSVPHAGLTARPG
-755 GACSSVLLL
+755 GVCSSVLLP
-764 SSEPHITTRTMNSN
+764 SPEPHLTTRAMNSN
-778 IWQICIQLEGVG
+778 IWQLCIQLEGIG

-834 KACSYD
+834 EACSYD
-840 SLQCLINENS
+840 SVQCLINENS

-869 ASQVLDTMLRHSDAS
+869 ASQVLDAMLRHSDAS

-902 SYNNQASTFLGVLHS
+902 SYSNQASTFLRVLLS
-917 VMTALVQWFGSSSG
+917 VMMALVRWFGSSCGG
-931 EEHQQRQTP
+931 EQRQSA
-940 EWWSGTL
+940 EWQSEAL
-947 SQGQQVVT
+947 SRGQRAVT
-955 RQEVEQFFLDY
+955 GPEVEQFFLDY

-980 GDEEP
+980 GDEET
-985 DEVLP
+985 DEIPP
-990 LAEPEPNNSDTE
+990 LAKLEPNNSDTE

-1015 DVMERCIHLLSDG
+1015 AVMERCIHLLSDG
-1028 NLRVRLKVL
+1028 SLRVRLKVLDVLELCVTVLHPHGNHLLPMAHRVWPALVTRLINDDPLAVLRAFKVL

-1080 TLAFKLQLA
+1080 MLAFKLQLA
-1089 VLQGLGSLCEKLD
+1089 VLQGLGSLCEELD

-1116 IYLSAKQPMK
+1116 IYLSAKQPKK

-1157 QYEPPHISLRPVKLS
+1157 QYEPPHVSLRPVKLS

-1186 LLLEKLQQQESVMLP
+1186 LLLERLQQRE
-1201 AGTQEASPP
+1201 

>member
-1 MAARPLTPPRR
+1 
-12 VEGQHR
+12 
-18 TDRRR
+18 
-23 ETRRTAT
+23 
-30 PGTDRARRA
+30 
-39 GRGRWK
+39 
-45 YSACAAASPQDRQ
+45 
-58 GAVGGACVSRAA
+58 
-70 GTFLTTLRPRSAGGR
+70 
-85 FLSRCRARRPARHF
+85 
-99 RHAAAPLREQ
+99 
-109 VGAPA
+109 
-114 LRGRPGPGA
+114 
-123 REAAAGRCRD
+123 
-133 SPRRS
+133 
-138 RPPPPPPP
+138 
-146 QLLLP
+146 
-151 PCRRR
+151 
-156 PSMAVFDTPQE
+156 MAVFDTPQE
-167 AFGALRPACVQLTRA
+167 AFGALRPVCVQLTRA
-182 QTMENVARLQAHLA
+182 QTMENVARLQAQLA

-230 SVVQCIS
+230 SVVQCMS

-266 SSSNPVPLSEEL
+266 GSSKPASLSEEL

-296 VIWSLYQP
+296 VILSLYQP
-304 TALPL
+304 STLPL

-380 GDIKQGHKSTVS
+380 GDIKQGHKTTVC

-409 LARIAKNKEKLP
+409 LARIPKNKEKLP
-421 VEESRISELMVHRG
+421 VEQSRISELLVHRG

-479 CSQSLVDSFSHLLKA
+479 CSRSLVDSFSHLLKA

-504 EVQSRCKE
+504 EVQSRCNE

-571 PKINIVLNSISHL
+571 PKINIVLNSVSHL

-609 CEGVCGPSGSLQ
+609 WGCESTCGPSGSLQ
-621 HGVQKDRCQK
+621 QGVQKGRCQK
-631 KYFRFFTD
+631 KYFRFFTE
-639 EKIFQLL
+639 EKVFQLL
-646 QQVCRVLGYY
+646 QQVCRVLGYH

-677 KQAAMVLNELITGAA
+677 KQAAMVLNELIAGAA
-692 GVGVDVLQEREV
+692 GLGVDVLQEREV
-704 SLNVD
+704 LLNMD

-740 HEHSVQHSGLTAHPG
+740 HEHSVQCSGLTAHPG
-755 GACSSVLLL
+755 GACSSILLP
-764 SSEPHITTRTMNSN
+764 SPEPHVTTRTMNSN
-778 IWQICIQLEGVG
+778 IWQICLQLEGIG

-834 KACSYD
+834 EACSYD
-840 SLQCLINENS
+840 SVQSLINENS

-890 DVIQDVLSALDQ
+890 DVIQDVLSTLDQ
-902 SYNNQASTFLGVLHS
+902 SYNNQASTFLRVLHS
-917 VMTALVQWFGSSSG
+917 VMAAL
-931 EEHQQRQTP
+931 
-940 EWWSGTL
+940 
-947 SQGQQVVT
+947 
-955 RQEVEQFFLDY
+955 
-966 VRQKQIAEGNLPDT
+966 
-980 GDEEP
+980 

-990 LAEPEPNNSDTE
+990 LAKPEPNNSDTE
-1002 GETPLPSHAQLAK
+1002 GETLLPSHAQLAK

-1037 CTLAQKCGD
+1037 DVLELCVTVLHPHGNHLLPMAHRVWPALVTRLVSDDPLAVLRAFKVLCTLAQKCGD

-1057 PKLTSSL
+1057 PKLTRSL

-1157 QYEPPHISLRPVKLS
+1157 QYEPPHIGLRPVKLS
-1172 GMGRQRNEFTDNVL
+1172 GMGRPRNEFTDNVL
-1186 LLLEKLQQQESVMLP
+1186 FLLERLQQRESATP
-1201 AGTQEASPP
+1201 RAGTPEASPP

>member
-1 MAARPLTPPRR
+1 
-12 VEGQHR
+12 
-18 TDRRR
+18 
-23 ETRRTAT
+23 
-30 PGTDRARRA
+30 
-39 GRGRWK
+39 
-45 YSACAAASPQDRQ
+45 
-58 GAVGGACVSRAA
+58 
-70 GTFLTTLRPRSAGGR
+70 
-85 FLSRCRARRPARHF
+85 
-99 RHAAAPLREQ
+99 
-109 VGAPA
+109 
-114 LRGRPGPGA
+114 
-123 REAAAGRCRD
+123 
-133 SPRRS
+133 
-138 RPPPPPPP
+138 
-146 QLLLP
+146 
-151 PCRRR
+151 
-156 PSMAVFDTPQE
+156 MAVFDTPQE
-167 AFGALRPACVQLTRA
+167 AFGALRPVCVQLTRA

-213 LRFALKVPGPK
+213 LRFALKVPGPR

-237 SVLAATCVKKQELLQ
+237 SVLAATCVKKRELLQ
-252 ELFSELCTCLSPPS
+252 ELFSELCTCLSPPPGS
-266 SSSNPVPLSEEL
+266 GRPALLSEEL

-296 VIWSLYQP
+296 VILSLYQP
-304 TALPL
+304 SALPL

-317 LGLAEQEKAKQ
+317 LGLAEHEKAKQ

-380 GDIKQGHKSTVS
+380 GDIKQGHKTAVS
-392 AIRLFYLIVG
+392 AVRLFYLIVG

-409 LARIAKNKEKLP
+409 LARIPKNKEKLP
-421 VEESRISELMVHRG
+421 AEQSRISELMVHRG

-443 EKLSLLLHKMVEFS
+443 EKLSLLLQKMVEFS

-504 EVQSRCKE
+504 EVQSRCNE
-512 VLQGIAEQRIVAQN
+512 VLRGIAEQRIVAQN

-558 TLSLLLGYLKLLG
+558 TLSLFLGYLKLLG

-609 CEGVCGPSGSLQ
+609 WGCESACRPSGSLR
-621 HGVQKDRCQK
+621 HGVQKGRCQK
-631 KYFRFFTD
+631 KYFRFFTE
-639 EKIFQLL
+639 EKVFQLL

-664 HFMGLYGESGMYR
+664 HFMGLYGESGTYR
-677 KQAAMVLNELITGAA
+677 KQAAMVLNELIAGAA

-704 SLNVD
+704 SLNMD
-709 DLKGSI
+709 DLKGSV

-725 ANWYLITSIDTEEIS
+725 ANWYLITSIDTEEVS
-740 HEHSVQHSGLTAHPG
+740 REHSVQHSGLTARP
-755 GACSSVLLL
+755 GACSSVLLPSPEL
-764 SSEPHITTRTMNSN
+764 HVTTRTMNSN

-834 KACSYD
+834 EACSYD
-840 SLQCLINENS
+840 SLQRLINENS

-890 DVIQDVLSALDQ
+890 DVIQDVLSTLDQ

-917 VMTALVQWFGSSSG
+917 VMAALVQWFGPSCG
-931 EEHQQRQTP
+931 EKHRQRQTA
-940 EWWSGTL
+940 EWQSRTL
-947 SQGQQVVT
+947 SQGQQMVT
-955 RQEVEQFFLDY
+955 RQEVERFFLDY
-966 VRQKQIAEGNLPDT
+966 VRQKQIAEGNLPDA
-980 GDEEP
+980 GDEEA
-985 DEVLP
+985 DEIPP
-990 LAEPEPNNSDTE
+990 LAKLEPNDSATE
-1002 GETPLPSHAQLAK
+1002 GETSLPSHAQLAK

-1028 NLRVRLKVL
+1028 NLRVRLKVLDVLELCVTVLHPHGNHLLPMAHRVWPALVTRLISDDPLAVLRAFKVL

-1157 QYEPPHISLRPVKLS
+1157 QYEPPHTSLRPVKLS

-1186 LLLEKLQQQESVMLP
+1186 LLLERLQQRESMTP
-1201 AGTQEASPP
+1201 WAGTQEASPP

>member
-1 MAARPLTPPRR
+1 
-12 VEGQHR
+12 
-18 TDRRR
+18 
-23 ETRRTAT
+23 
-30 PGTDRARRA
+30 
-39 GRGRWK
+39 
-45 YSACAAASPQDRQ
+45 
-58 GAVGGACVSRAA
+58 
-70 GTFLTTLRPRSAGGR
+70 
-85 FLSRCRARRPARHF
+85 
-99 RHAAAPLREQ
+99 
-109 VGAPA
+109 
-114 LRGRPGPGA
+114 
-123 REAAAGRCRD
+123 
-133 SPRRS
+133 
-138 RPPPPPPP
+138 
-146 QLLLP
+146 
-151 PCRRR
+151 
-156 PSMAVFDTPQE
+156 
-167 AFGALRPACVQLTRA
+167 
-182 QTMENVARLQAHLA
+182 
-196 AVSASALQELQE
+196 
-208 YVLFP
+208 
-213 LRFALKVPGPK
+213 
-224 QERLVQ
+224 VQ
-230 SVVQCIS
+230 SVVQCIC

-252 ELFSELCTCLSPPS
+252 ELFSELCACLAPPS
-266 SSSNPVPLSEEL
+266 GSSRTASLSEEL

-296 VIWSLYQP
+296 VILSLYQP
-304 TALPL
+304 STLPL

-342 QCDCQEHRHLDEDE
+342 QCDCQEHRRLDEDE

-380 GDIKQGHKSTVS
+380 GDIKQGHKPTVS

-409 LARIAKNKEKLP
+409 LARIPKNKEKLP
-421 VEESRISELMVHRG
+421 VEHSRVSELMVHRG

-443 EKLSLLLHKMVEFS
+443 EKLSLLLHKVVEFS

-479 CSQSLVDSFSHLLKA
+479 CSRSLVDSFSHLLKA
-494 LVGLVNDENS
+494 LVGLVNDDNS
-504 EVQSRCKE
+504 EVQSRCNE
-512 VLQGIAEQRIVAQN
+512 VLRGIAEQRIVAQS

-571 PKINIVLNSISHL
+571 PKINVVLNSTSHL
-584 HRLSKALMQVLEL
+584 HRLSRALMQVLEL

-609 CEGVCGPSGSLQ
+609 WGCESACGPSGSWQ
-621 HGVQKDRCQK
+621 HGVQKGRCQK
-631 KYFRFFTD
+631 KYFRFFTE
-639 EKIFQLL
+639 EKVFQLL

-677 KQAAMVLNELITGAA
+677 KQAAMVLNELVAGAA
-692 GVGVDVLQEREV
+692 GMGVDVLQERAIP
-704 SLNVD
+704 LNMD

-715 MSILDEYTDQ
+715 VSILDEYTDQ
-725 ANWYLITSIDTEEIS
+725 ANWYLITSIDTEETG
-740 HEHSVQHSGLTAHPG
+740 HEHSVQRSGLTARPG
-755 GACSSVLLL
+755 GAHSSILLP
-764 SSEPHITTRTMNSN
+764 SPEPHVTTRTMNSN
-778 IWQICIQLEGVG
+778 IWQICIQLEGIG

-834 KACSYD
+834 EACRYD
-840 SLQCLINENS
+840 SVRSLINENS

-890 DVIQDVLSALDQ
+890 DVIQDVLSTLDQ
-902 SYNNQASTFLGVLHS
+902 SYSNQASTFLGVLHS
-917 VMTALVQWFGSSSG
+917 VMAALVQWFGSSCG
-931 EEHQQRQTP
+931 EEHQQRQTV
-940 EWWSGTL
+940 EWQSRTL
-947 SQGQQVVT
+947 SQGQPVVT

-966 VRQKQIAEGNLPDT
+966 VRQKQIAEGDLPEA
-980 GDEEP
+980 GDEEA
-985 DEVLP
+985 DEVPP
-990 LAEPEPNNSDTE
+990 LAKLEPNDSDTE
-1002 GETPLPSHAQLAK
+1002 GETLLPSHAQLAK

-1028 NLRVRLKVL
+1028 SLRVRLKVLDVLELCVTVLHPHGNHLLPMAHRVWPALVTRLISDDPLAVLRAFKVL

-1143 DSTWLLLNEVCCPH
+1143 DSTWLLLNEVCCP
-1157 QYEPPHISLRPVKLS
+1157 QRYEPPHSSLRPVKLR
-1172 GMGRQRNEFTDNVL
+1172 GMGRQRDEFTDNVL
-1186 LLLEKLQQQESVMLP
+1186 LLLGRLQQRE
-1201 AGTQEASPP
+1201 

>member
-1 MAARPLTPPRR
+1 
-12 VEGQHR
+12 
-18 TDRRR
+18 
-23 ETRRTAT
+23 
-30 PGTDRARRA
+30 
-39 GRGRWK
+39 
-45 YSACAAASPQDRQ
+45 
-58 GAVGGACVSRAA
+58 
-70 GTFLTTLRPRSAGGR
+70 
-85 FLSRCRARRPARHF
+85 
-99 RHAAAPLREQ
+99 
-109 VGAPA
+109 
-114 LRGRPGPGA
+114 
-123 REAAAGRCRD
+123 
-133 SPRRS
+133 
-138 RPPPPPPP
+138 
-146 QLLLP
+146 
-151 PCRRR
+151 
-156 PSMAVFDTPQE
+156 MAVFDTPQE
-167 AFGALRPACVQLTRA
+167 AFGALRPVCVQLTRA

-196 AVSASALQELQE
+196 AVSTSALQELQE

-237 SVLAATCVKKQELLQ
+237 SVLAATCVKKRELLQ

-266 SSSNPVPLSEEL
+266 SSSKPAARSEEL

-284 ALHTLMHSAYGD
+284 ALHTLMHSTYGD
-296 VIWSLYQP
+296 VILSLYQP
-304 TALPL
+304 STLPL

-342 QCDCQEHRHLDEDE
+342 QCDCQGHRHLDEDE

-380 GDIKQGHKSTVS
+380 GDIKQGHKPTVS

-402 LVMADAQ
+402 LVMADTQ
-409 LARIAKNKEKLP
+409 LARIPKNKEKLP
-421 VEESRISELMVHRG
+421 VEQSRISELMVHRG

-479 CSQSLVDSFSHLLKA
+479 CSQSLVGSFSHLLKA

-504 EVQSRCKE
+504 EVQSRCNE
-512 VLQGIAEQRIVAQN
+512 VLQGIAEQRVVAQN

-609 CEGVCGPSGSLQ
+609 WGCESTCGPSGSLQ
-621 HGVQKDRCQK
+621 HAMLKGRCQK
-631 KYFRFFTD
+631 KYFRFFTE
-639 EKIFQLL
+639 EKVFQLL

-664 HFMGLYGESGMYR
+664 HFMGLYSESGMYR
-677 KQAAMVLNELITGAA
+677 KQAAMALNELIAGAA
-692 GVGVDVLQEREV
+692 GLGVDVLQEREV
-704 SLNVD
+704 LPNMD

-725 ANWYLITSIDTEEIS
+725 ANWYLITSIDTEEII
-740 HEHSVQHSGLTAHPG
+740 HEPSVQHSGLSAHPG
-755 GACSSVLLL
+755 GTCSSVLLP
-764 SSEPHITTRTMNSN
+764 SAEPHVTTHIMNSN

-834 KACSYD
+834 EACGYD
-840 SLQCLINENS
+840 SVQCLINENS

-890 DVIQDVLSALDQ
+890 DVIQDVLSTLDQ
-902 SYNNQASTFLGVLHS
+902 SYNNQASTFLRVLHS
-917 VMTALVQWFGSSSG
+917 VMTAL
-931 EEHQQRQTP
+931 
-940 EWWSGTL
+940 
-947 SQGQQVVT
+947 
-955 RQEVEQFFLDY
+955 
-966 VRQKQIAEGNLPDT
+966 
-980 GDEEP
+980 DEIP
-985 DEVLP
+985 P
-990 LAEPEPNNSDTE
+990 LAKPEPNSDTE

-1028 NLRVRLKVL
+1028 NLRVRLKVLDVLELCVTVLHPHGNHLLPMAHRVWPALVTRLISDDPLAVLRAFKVL

-1089 VLQGLGSLCEKLD
+1089 VLEGLGSLCEKLD
-1102 MGESD
+1102 MGEND

-1116 IYLSAKQPMK
+1116 IYLSAKQPTK

-1186 LLLEKLQQQESVMLP
+1186 LLLERLKQQESAP
-1201 AGTQEASPP
+1201 PWAGAQEASPP

>member
-1 MAARPLTPPRR
+1 RL
-12 VEGQHR
+12 
-18 TDRRR
+18 
-23 ETRRTAT
+23 
-30 PGTDRARRA
+30 RAR
-39 GRGRWK
+39 
-45 YSACAAASPQDRQ
+45 
-58 GAVGGACVSRAA
+58 
-70 GTFLTTLRPRSAGGR
+70 
-85 FLSRCRARRPARHF
+85 
-99 RHAAAPLREQ
+99 
-109 VGAPA
+109 
-114 LRGRPGPGA
+114 
-123 REAAAGRCRD
+123 
-133 SPRRS
+133 
-138 RPPPPPPP
+138 
-146 QLLLP
+146 
-151 PCRRR
+151 
-156 PSMAVFDTPQE
+156 
-167 AFGALRPACVQLTRA
+167 
-182 QTMENVARLQAHLA
+182 LA
-196 AVSASALQELQE
+196 AVSGPALQELQE

-213 LRFALKVPGPK
+213 LRFALKGPGPRR
-224 QERLVQ
+224 ERLVQ

-237 SVLAATCVKKQELLQ
+237 SILAATRVKKQELLQ

-266 SSSNPVPLSEEL
+266 SSGKPAWLSEEL

-296 VIWSLYQP
+296 VILSLYQP
-304 TALPL
+304 STLPL

-317 LGLAEQEKAKQ
+317 LGLAEQEKAKE
-328 IKISALKCLQVLVL
+328 IKVSALKCLQVLVL
-342 QCDCQEHRHLDEDE
+342 QCDCQGHRLLDEDE

-369 GISITLSRVIT
+369 GISITLSRVVT
-380 GDIKQGHKSTVS
+380 GDIKQGHKTTVS

-402 LVMADAQ
+402 SVMADAQ
-409 LARIAKNKEKLP
+409 LARIPKDKEKLP
-421 VEESRISELMVHRG
+421 VEQSRISELMVHRG

-443 EKLSLLLHKMVEFS
+443 EKLSLLLHKMVEFL
-457 SVHPHWKVRLELV
+457 SVHPHWKVRLELL

-479 CSQSLVDSFSHLLKA
+479 CSRSLTDSFSHLLKA
-494 LVGLVNDENS
+494 LVGLVNDENG
-504 EVQSRCKE
+504 EVQSRCNE
-512 VLQGIAEQRIVAQN
+512 VLQGIAEQGIITQN

-548 NSQDDTGKVS
+548 NSQDDVGKLS

-571 PKINIVLNSISHL
+571 PKINIVLNSVSHL

-609 CEGVCGPSGSLQ
+609 WGCESACGPSGSLQ
-621 HGVQKDRCQK
+621 HGAPKGRCQK
-631 KYFRFFTD
+631 KYFRFFTE
-639 EKIFQLL
+639 EKVFQLL

-664 HFMGLYGESGMYR
+664 HFMGLYSESGMFR
-677 KQAAMVLNELITGAA
+677 KQAAMVLNELMAGAA
-692 GVGVDVLQEREV
+692 GVGVEVFQEREV
-704 SLNVD
+704 SPNMD

-715 MSILDEYTDQ
+715 TSILDEYTDQ
-725 ANWYLITSIDTEEIS
+725 TNWYLITSIDTEEIS
-740 HEHSVQHSGLTAHPG
+740 HEHSVQHSGLTARPG
-755 GACSSVLLL
+755 GACSSIILP
-764 SSEPHITTRTMNSN
+764 SPEPQVTTRTMNSN
-778 IWQICIQLEGVG
+778 IWQICIQLEGIG
-790 CFAAVL
+790 RFAAVL

-801 LLLLSAL
+801 VLLLSAL

-821 ISETALGTLVDIC
+821 ISETALGTLVDIRE
-834 KACSYD
+834 ACGYD
-840 SLQCLINENS
+840 SVQSLINENS

-863 LAHQPH
+863 LAHRPH
-869 ASQVLDTMLRHSDAS
+869 ASQVLDTMLKHSDAR
-884 LLPLVE
+884 LLPLVD
-890 DVIQDVLSALDQ
+890 DVIQDVLSTLDQ
-902 SYNNQASTFLGVLHS
+902 SYNNQASTFLRVLHS
-917 VMTALVQWFGSSSG
+917 IMAALVQWFGSSCG
-931 EEHQQRQTP
+931 EEHQRGQTD
-940 EWWSGTL
+940 EWRSRTL

-955 RQEVEQFFLDY
+955 RQEVERFFLDY
-966 VRQKQIAEGNLPDT
+966 VRQKQIAEGNLPDA
-980 GDEEP
+980 GDEEA
-985 DEVLP
+985 DEVP
-990 LAEPEPNNSDTE
+990 LLAKPDPNSSDTE
-1002 GETPLPSHAQLAK
+1002 GESSLPSHAQLAK

-1028 NLRVRLKVL
+1028 NLRVRLKVLDVLELCVTVLHPHGNHLLPMAHRVWPALVTRLISDDPLAVLRAFKVL

-1116 IYLSAKQPMK
+1116 IYLSAKQPTK
-1126 LQEAAQS
+1126 LQEAARS

-1157 QYEPPHISLRPVKLS
+1157 QYEPPHTSLRPVRLR

-1186 LLLEKLQQQESVMLP
+1186 VLLERLQQWE
-1201 AGTQEASPP
+1201 

>member
-1 MAARPLTPPRR
+1 
-12 VEGQHR
+12 
-18 TDRRR
+18 
-23 ETRRTAT
+23 
-30 PGTDRARRA
+30 
-39 GRGRWK
+39 
-45 YSACAAASPQDRQ
+45 
-58 GAVGGACVSRAA
+58 
-70 GTFLTTLRPRSAGGR
+70 
-85 FLSRCRARRPARHF
+85 
-99 RHAAAPLREQ
+99 
-109 VGAPA
+109 
-114 LRGRPGPGA
+114 
-123 REAAAGRCRD
+123 
-133 SPRRS
+133 
-138 RPPPPPPP
+138 
-146 QLLLP
+146 
-151 PCRRR
+151 
-156 PSMAVFDTPQE
+156 MAVFDTPRE

-182 QTMENVARLQAHLA
+182 QTVENVARLQAHLA

-224 QERLVQ
+224 RERLVQ
-230 SVVQCIS
+230 SVVQCMS

-266 SSSNPVPLSEEL
+266 GSGKPASLSEEL
-278 KLAVIQ
+278 KLAVIH

-296 VIWSLYQP
+296 VILSLYQP
-304 TALPL
+304 STLPL

-356 AQQCGDLFASFLP
+356 VQQCGDLFASFLP

-380 GDIKQGHKSTVS
+380 GDIKQGHKPTVS

-402 LVMADAQ
+402 LVMADEQ
-409 LARIAKNKEKLP
+409 LARIPKNKEKLP
-421 VEESRISELMVHRG
+421 VEQSRISELMVHRG

-443 EKLSLLLHKMVEFS
+443 EKLSLLLHKVVEFS

-479 CSQSLVDSFSHLLKA
+479 CSQSLADSFSHLLKA

-504 EVQSRCKE
+504 EVQRRCNE

-526 RALADVLSENLHSL
+526 RALVDVLSENLYSL

-548 NSQDDTGKVS
+548 NSQDDMGKVS

-571 PKINIVLNSISHL
+571 PKINIVLNSVSHL

-597 DVTDVKIVEDRR
+597 DVTDVKIVEDRCWG
-609 CEGVCGPSGSLQ
+609 CESTCGPSGSLQ
-621 HGVQKDRCQK
+621 HGVQKGRRQK
-631 KYFRFFTD
+631 KYFRFFTE
-639 EKIFQLL
+639 EKVFQLL

-664 HFMGLYGESGMYR
+664 HFMGLYGESSMYR
-677 KQAAMVLNELITGAA
+677 KQAAMVLNELIAGAA
-692 GVGVDVLQEREV
+692 GMGVDVLQEREI
-704 SLNVD
+704 SLNMD
-709 DLKGSI
+709 DLKGSV

-725 ANWYLITSIDTEEIS
+725 ANWYLITSIDTEEVS
-740 HEHSVQHSGLTAHPG
+740 HEHSVQHSRLTAHPG
-755 GACSSVLLL
+755 GACSSVLP
-764 SSEPHITTRTMNSN
+764 SPEPHITIRTMNSN
-778 IWQICIQLEGVG
+778 IWQICIQLEGIG
-790 CFAAVL
+790 YFAAVL

-821 ISETALGTLVDIC
+821 ISEMALGTLIDIC
-834 KACSYD
+834 EACSYD
-840 SLQCLINENS
+840 SVQSLINENS

-890 DVIQDVLSALDQ
+890 DVIQDVLSTLDQ
-902 SYNNQASTFLGVLHS
+902 TYNNQASTFLRVLHS
-917 VMTALVQWFGSSSG
+917 VMAALVQWFGSSCG
-931 EEHQQRQTP
+931 EKHQQRQNA
-940 EWWSGTL
+940 EWRSRTL
-947 SQGQQVVT
+947 SQGQQMVT
-955 RQEVEQFFLDY
+955 AQEVEQFFLDY
-966 VRQKQIAEGNLPDT
+966 VRQKQIAEGNLPDM
-980 GDEEP
+980 GEEEA
-985 DEVLP
+985 DEVPP
-990 LAEPEPNNSDTE
+990 LAKPEPNNSDTE
-1002 GETPLPSHAQLAK
+1002 GETLLPSHAQLAK

-1028 NLRVRLKVL
+1028 NLRVRLKVLDVLELCVTVLHPHGNHLLPMAHRVWPALVTRLISDDPLAVLRAFKVL

-1116 IYLSAKQPMK
+1116 IYLSAKQPVK

-1138 MHVDP
+1138 MHMDP

-1157 QYEPPHISLRPVKLS
+1157 LYEPPHISLQPVKLS
-1172 GMGRQRNEFTDNVL
+1172 GMGKQRNEFTDNVL
-1186 LLLEKLQQQESVMLP
+1186 LLLERLQQQ
-1201 AGTQEASPP
+1201 

>member
-1 MAARPLTPPRR
+1 
-12 VEGQHR
+12 
-18 TDRRR
+18 
-23 ETRRTAT
+23 
-30 PGTDRARRA
+30 
-39 GRGRWK
+39 
-45 YSACAAASPQDRQ
+45 
-58 GAVGGACVSRAA
+58 
-70 GTFLTTLRPRSAGGR
+70 
-85 FLSRCRARRPARHF
+85 
-99 RHAAAPLREQ
+99 
-109 VGAPA
+109 
-114 LRGRPGPGA
+114 
-123 REAAAGRCRD
+123 
-133 SPRRS
+133 
-138 RPPPPPPP
+138 
-146 QLLLP
+146 
-151 PCRRR
+151 
-156 PSMAVFDTPQE
+156 MAVFDTPQE
-167 AFGALRPACVQLTRA
+167 AFGALRPVCVQLTRA

-237 SVLAATCVKKQELLQ
+237 SVLAATCVKKRELLQ
-252 ELFSELCTCLSPPS
+252 ELFSELCTCLSPPPGS
-266 SSSNPVPLSEEL
+266 GRPASLSEEL

-296 VIWSLYQP
+296 VILSLYQP
-304 TALPL
+304 SALPL

-317 LGLAEQEKAKQ
+317 LGLAEHEKAKQ

-380 GDIKQGHKSTVS
+380 GDIKQGHKTTVS

-409 LARIAKNKEKLP
+409 LARIPKNKEKLP
-421 VEESRISELMVHRG
+421 AEQSRISELMVHRG

-504 EVQSRCKE
+504 EVQSRCNE

-558 TLSLLLGYLKLLG
+558 TLSLFLGYLKLLG

-597 DVTDVKIVEDRR
+597 DVTDVKIVEDRHWG
-609 CEGVCGPSGSLQ
+609 CESACRPSGSLQ
-621 HGVQKDRCQK
+621 HGVQKGRCQK
-631 KYFRFFTD
+631 KYFRFFTE
-639 EKIFQLL
+639 EKVFQLL

-664 HFMGLYGESGMYR
+664 HFMGLYGESGTYR
-677 KQAAMVLNELITGAA
+677 KQAAMVLNELIAGAA

-704 SLNVD
+704 SLNMD
-709 DLKGSI
+709 DLKGSV

-740 HEHSVQHSGLTAHPG
+740 REHSVQHSGLAARP
-755 GACSSVLLL
+755 GACSSVLLPSPEL
-764 SSEPHITTRTMNSN
+764 HVTTRTMNSN

-834 KACSYD
+834 EACSYD
-840 SLQCLINENS
+840 SLQRLINENS

-890 DVIQDVLSALDQ
+890 DVIQDVLSTLDQ

-917 VMTALVQWFGSSSG
+917 VMAALVQWFGSSCG
-931 EEHQQRQTP
+931 EKHRQRQTA
-940 EWWSGTL
+940 EWQSRTL
-947 SQGQQVVT
+947 SQGQQMVT
-955 RQEVEQFFLDY
+955 RQEVERFFLDY
-966 VRQKQIAEGNLPDT
+966 VRQKQIAEGNLPDA
-980 GDEEP
+980 GDEEA
-985 DEVLP
+985 DEIPP
-990 LAEPEPNNSDTE
+990 LAKLEPNDSATE
-1002 GETPLPSHAQLAK
+1002 GETSLPSHAQLAK

-1028 NLRVRLKVL
+1028 NLRVRLKVLDVLELCVTVLHPHGNHLLPMAHRVWPALVTRLISDDPLAVLRAFKVL

-1157 QYEPPHISLRPVKLS
+1157 QYEPPHTSLRPVKLS
-1172 GMGRQRNEFTDNVL
+1172 GMGRRRNEFTDNVL
-1186 LLLEKLQQQESVMLP
+1186 LLLERLQQRE
-1201 AGTQEASPP
+1201 

>member
-1 MAARPLTPPRR
+1 
-12 VEGQHR
+12 
-18 TDRRR
+18 
-23 ETRRTAT
+23 
-30 PGTDRARRA
+30 
-39 GRGRWK
+39 
-45 YSACAAASPQDRQ
+45 
-58 GAVGGACVSRAA
+58 
-70 GTFLTTLRPRSAGGR
+70 
-85 FLSRCRARRPARHF
+85 
-99 RHAAAPLREQ
+99 
-109 VGAPA
+109 
-114 LRGRPGPGA
+114 
-123 REAAAGRCRD
+123 
-133 SPRRS
+133 
-138 RPPPPPPP
+138 
-146 QLLLP
+146 
-151 PCRRR
+151 
-156 PSMAVFDTPQE
+156 MAVFDSPQE
-167 AFGALRPACVQLTRA
+167 AFGALRPEGLLRSVCVQLTRA
-182 QTMENVARLQAHLA
+182 QTLENVALLQAHLA
-196 AVSASALQELQE
+196 AVGASALQDLQE

-237 SVLAATCVKKQELLQ
+237 SILATTCVKKQDLLQ
-252 ELFSELCTCLSPPS
+252 ELFSELSTCLSPPS
-266 SSSNPVPLSEEL
+266 GSSKPTSQSEEL

-296 VIWSLYQP
+296 VIFSLYQP
-304 TALPL
+304 STLPL
-309 LGFAVSLL
+309 LGFAVSML
-317 LGLAEQEKAKQ
+317 LGLAEKEKAKQ

-342 QCDCQEHRHLDEDE
+342 HCDCQEHRRLDEDE
-356 AQQCGDLFASFLP
+356 AQRCGDLFASFLP

-380 GDIKQGHKSTVS
+380 GDIKQGHKATVS

-402 LVMADAQ
+402 LVMADVQ
-409 LARIAKNKEKLP
+409 LARIPKNKEKPL
-421 VEESRISELMVHRG
+421 VEQSRISELMVHRG
-435 PDWSKSTA
+435 PDWTKSTA

-470 ELVHHLLRN
+470 ELVNHLLRN
-479 CSQSLVDSFSHLLKA
+479 CSRSLVDSFSYLLKA

-504 EVQSRCKE
+504 EVQSRCNE

-548 NSQDDTGKVS
+548 NSQDDLGKVS

-571 PKINIVLNSISHL
+571 PKINVVLNSVSHL

-609 CEGVCGPSGSLQ
+609 WGCESTYGPSGSLQ
-621 HGVQKDRCQK
+621 HGVQKGGYQR
-631 KYFRFFTD
+631 KYFRFFTE
-639 EKIFQLL
+639 EKVFQLL
-646 QQVCRVLGYY
+646 QQICRVLGYY

-664 HFMGLYGESGMYR
+664 HFMGLYNESGMYR
-677 KQAAMVLNELITGAA
+677 KQAAMVLNELIVGAA

-704 SLNVD
+704 SLNMD

-715 MSILDEYTDQ
+715 TSILDEYTDQ
-725 ANWYLITSIDTEEIS
+725 ANWYLITSIDSEEIS
-740 HEHSVQHSGLTAHPG
+740 HEHSVQHSGLLAHPG
-755 GACSSVLLL
+755 GTCSSILLP
-764 SSEPHITTRTMNSN
+764 SPESHITTRTMNSN

-834 KACSYD
+834 EACSYD
-840 SLQCLINENS
+840 SVQCLINENS

-890 DVIQDVLSALDQ
+890 DVIQDVLSTLDQ
-902 SYNNQASTFLGVLHS
+902 SYNNQATTFVKVLHS
-917 VMTALVQWFGSSSG
+917 VVTALVRWFGSSCS
-931 EEHQQRQTP
+931 EERQQRQTA
-940 EWWSGTL
+940 EQQSRTL
-947 SQGQQVVT
+947 SQAQQVVT
-955 RQEVEQFFLDY
+955 SQEVEQFFLDY
-966 VRQKQIAEGNLPDT
+966 VRQKQIAEGNIPDT
-980 GDEEP
+980 EDEET

-990 LAEPEPNNSDTE
+990 LAKSESTNSDTE

-1028 NLRVRLKVL
+1028 NLRVRLKVLDVLELCVTVLHPHGNHLLPMAHRVWPALVTRLISDDPLALLRAFKVL

-1116 IYLSAKQPMK
+1116 IYLSAKQPTK

-1133 VFLHL
+1133 VFFHL
-1138 MHVDP
+1138 MQVDP
-1143 DSTWLLLNEVCCPH
+1143 DSTWLLLNEICCPH
-1157 QYEPPHISLRPVKLS
+1157 QYEPPHASLRPVKLS
-1172 GMGRQRNEFTDNVL
+1172 GMGRQRNEFTDNVI
-1186 LLLEKLQQQESVMLP
+1186 LLLERLQQQE
-1201 AGTQEASPP
+1201 

>member
-1 MAARPLTPPRR
+1 
-12 VEGQHR
+12 
-18 TDRRR
+18 
-23 ETRRTAT
+23 
-30 PGTDRARRA
+30 
-39 GRGRWK
+39 
-45 YSACAAASPQDRQ
+45 
-58 GAVGGACVSRAA
+58 
-70 GTFLTTLRPRSAGGR
+70 
-85 FLSRCRARRPARHF
+85 
-99 RHAAAPLREQ
+99 
-109 VGAPA
+109 
-114 LRGRPGPGA
+114 
-123 REAAAGRCRD
+123 
-133 SPRRS
+133 
-138 RPPPPPPP
+138 
-146 QLLLP
+146 
-151 PCRRR
+151 
-156 PSMAVFDTPQE
+156 MAVFDTPQE
-167 AFGALRPACVQLTRA
+167 AFGALRPVCVQLTRA
-182 QTMENVARLQAHLA
+182 QTLENVALLQAHLA
-196 AVSASALQELQE
+196 AIGASALQELQE

-213 LRFALKVPGPK
+213 LRFTLKVPGPK

-237 SVLAATCVKKQELLQ
+237 SVLAVTRVKKQELLQ

-266 SSSNPVPLSEEL
+266 GSSKPTLQSEEI
-278 KLAVIQ
+278 KLAIIQ
-284 ALHTLMHSAYGD
+284 ALHTLMHSAFGD
-296 VIWSLYQP
+296 VILSLYQP
-304 TALPL
+304 STLPL

-317 LGLAEQEKAKQ
+317 LDLAEKEKAKQ

-342 QCDCQEHRHLDEDE
+342 QCDCQEHRSLDEDE
-356 AQQCGDLFASFLP
+356 TQRCGDLFASFLP

-380 GDIKQGHKSTVS
+380 GDIKQGHKPTVS

-409 LARIAKNKEKLP
+409 LARIPKNKEKLP
-421 VEESRISELMVHRG
+421 VEQSRISELMVHRG
-435 PDWSKSTA
+435 PDWTKSTA
-443 EKLSLLLHKMVEFS
+443 EKLSLLLHKTVDFS

-470 ELVHHLLRN
+470 ELVNHLLRN
-479 CSQSLVDSFSHLLKA
+479 CSQSLVDSFSYLLKA

-504 EVQSRCKE
+504 EVQSRCNE
-512 VLQGIAEQRIVAQN
+512 VLQGIAEQRMVAQN

-548 NSQDDTGKVS
+548 NSQDDMGKVS

-571 PKINIVLNSISHL
+571 PKINVVLNSVSHL
-584 HRLSKALMQVLEL
+584 NRLSKALMQVLEL

-609 CEGVCGPSGSLQ
+609 WGCENTYGPSGSLQ
-621 HGVQKDRCQK
+621 HGVQKAGCQK
-631 KYFRFFTD
+631 KYFRFFSE
-639 EKIFQLL
+639 EKVFQLL
-646 QQVCRVLGYY
+646 QQICRVLGYY

-664 HFMGLYGESGMYR
+664 HFMGLYSESGMYR
-677 KQAAMVLNELITGAA
+677 KQAAMVLNELIVGAA
-692 GVGVDVLQEREV
+692 GAGVDVLQEREV
-704 SLNVD
+704 SLDMD

-715 MSILDEYTDQ
+715 TSILDEYTAQ
-725 ANWYLITSIDTEEIS
+725 ANWYLITSIDSEEIS
-740 HEHSVQHSGLTAHPG
+740 HEHSAQYSGLLARPG
-755 GACSSVLLL
+755 GACSTVLLP
-764 SSEPHITTRTMNSN
+764 SPESHVTTRTMNSN

-834 KACSYD
+834 EACSYD
-840 SLQCLINENS
+840 SVQCLINENS

-869 ASQVLDTMLRHSDAS
+869 ASQVLDTMLRHSDAT

-890 DVIQDVLSALDQ
+890 DVIQDVLSTLDQ

-917 VMTALVQWFGSSSG
+917 VVTALVQWFGSSCS
-931 EEHQQRQTP
+931 EERQQRQTAGQQ
-940 EWWSGTL
+940 SRTL

-955 RQEVEQFFLDY
+955 SQEVERFFLDY
-966 VRQKQIAEGNLPDT
+966 IRQKQIAEGNIPDT
-980 GDEEP
+980 EDEET

-990 LAEPEPNNSDTE
+990 LAKPEPNNSDTE

-1028 NLRVRLKVL
+1028 NLRVRLKVLDVLELCVTVLHPHGNHLLPMAHRVWPALVTRLISDDPLAVLRAFKVL

-1138 MHVDP
+1138 MQVDP
-1143 DSTWLLLNEVCCPH
+1143 DSTWLLLNEICCPH
-1157 QYEPPHISLRPVKLS
+1157 QYETPHASLRPVKLS

-1186 LLLEKLQQQESVMLP
+1186 LLLERLQQQE
-1201 AGTQEASPP
+1201 

>member
-1 MAARPLTPPRR
+1 
-12 VEGQHR
+12 
-18 TDRRR
+18 
-23 ETRRTAT
+23 
-30 PGTDRARRA
+30 
-39 GRGRWK
+39 
-45 YSACAAASPQDRQ
+45 
-58 GAVGGACVSRAA
+58 
-70 GTFLTTLRPRSAGGR
+70 
-85 FLSRCRARRPARHF
+85 
-99 RHAAAPLREQ
+99 
-109 VGAPA
+109 
-114 LRGRPGPGA
+114 
-123 REAAAGRCRD
+123 
-133 SPRRS
+133 
-138 RPPPPPPP
+138 
-146 QLLLP
+146 
-151 PCRRR
+151 
-156 PSMAVFDTPQE
+156 MAVFDTPQE
-167 AFGALRPACVQLTRA
+167 AFGALRPVCVQLTRA
-182 QTMENVARLQAHLA
+182 HTAENVALLQAHLA

-237 SVLAATCVKKQELLQ
+237 SVLAVTCVKKQELLQ
-252 ELFSELCTCLSPPS
+252 ELFSELCTCLSPPAS
-266 SSSNPVPLSEEL
+266 SSKTVSQSEEL

-296 VIWSLYQP
+296 VLLSLYQP
-304 TALPL
+304 STLPL

-342 QCDCQEHRHLDEDE
+342 QCDCQGHQHLDEDE

-380 GDIKQGHKSTVS
+380 GDIKQGHKTTVS

-402 LVMADAQ
+402 LVMSDTQ
-409 LARIAKNKEKLP
+409 LARIPKTKEKLP
-421 VEESRISELMVHRG
+421 VEQNRISELMVHRG

-470 ELVHHLLRN
+470 ELVHYLLRN
-479 CSQSLVDSFSHLLKA
+479 CSQSLVESFSHLLKA

-504 EVQSRCKE
+504 EVQSRCNE
-512 VLQGIAEQRIVAQN
+512 VLQSIAEQRVVAQN
-526 RALADVLSENLHSL
+526 RALADVLSENLHSF

-571 PKINIVLNSISHL
+571 PKINIVLNSVSHL

-609 CEGVCGPSGSLQ
+609 WGCESTCEPSGSLQ
-621 HGVQKDRCQK
+621 HSVLKGRSQK
-631 KYFRFFTD
+631 KYFRFFTE
-639 EKIFQLL
+639 EKVFQLL

-664 HFMGLYGESGMYR
+664 HFMGLYSESGVYR
-677 KQAAMVLNELITGAA
+677 KQAAMVLNELIAGAA
-692 GVGVDVLQEREV
+692 GIGVSVLQERDV
-704 SLNVD
+704 SPSLD
-709 DLKGSI
+709 DLRGSVT
-715 MSILDEYTDQ
+715 SILDEYTDQ
-725 ANWYLITSIDTEEIS
+725 GNWYLITSIDNEEIS
-740 HEHSVQHSGLTAHPG
+740 PEHSAQRSGLPAHLG
-755 GACSSVLLL
+755 SMHSRVLL
-764 SSEPHITTRTMNSN
+764 STEPHVTTHTMNSN

-796 GKEFR
+796 RKEFR
-801 LLLLSAL
+801 LLLMSAL

-834 KACSYD
+834 EACGYD
-840 SLQCLINENS
+840 SVQCLINENS

-890 DVIQDVLSALDQ
+890 DVIQDVLSTLDQ
-902 SYNNQASTFLGVLHS
+902 SYNTQASTFLRVLHS
-917 VMTALVQWFGSSSG
+917 VMTALVRWFGSSCG
-931 EEHQQRQTP
+931 EEHQQRQTA
-940 EWWSGTL
+940 EWLSRTL
-947 SQGQQVVT
+947 SQGQQAVT
-955 RQEVEQFFLDY
+955 KQEVERFFLDY
-966 VRQKQIAEGNLPDT
+966 VRQKQIAEGNLADI
-980 GDEEP
+980 GNEEA
-985 DEVLP
+985 DEVPP
-990 LAEPEPNNSDTE
+990 LAKPEPNSDTE

-1028 NLRVRLKVL
+1028 NLRVRLKVLDVLELCVTVLHPHGNHLLPMAHRVWPALVTRLISDDPLAVLRAFKVL

-1089 VLQGLGSLCEKLD
+1089 VLEGLGSLCQKLD

-1157 QYEPPHISLRPVKLS
+1157 RYEPPHVSLQTVKLS
-1172 GMGRQRNEFTDNVL
+1172 GMGRQRNEFTDNVM
-1186 LLLEKLQQQESVMLP
+1186 LLLEKLQQLE
-1201 AGTQEASPP
+1201 

>member
-1 MAARPLTPPRR
+1 
-12 VEGQHR
+12 
-18 TDRRR
+18 
-23 ETRRTAT
+23 
-30 PGTDRARRA
+30 
-39 GRGRWK
+39 
-45 YSACAAASPQDRQ
+45 
-58 GAVGGACVSRAA
+58 
-70 GTFLTTLRPRSAGGR
+70 
-85 FLSRCRARRPARHF
+85 
-99 RHAAAPLREQ
+99 
-109 VGAPA
+109 
-114 LRGRPGPGA
+114 
-123 REAAAGRCRD
+123 
-133 SPRRS
+133 
-138 RPPPPPPP
+138 
-146 QLLLP
+146 
-151 PCRRR
+151 
-156 PSMAVFDTPQE
+156 MAVFDTPRQ

-182 QTMENVARLQAHLA
+182 QTVENVARLQARLA

-230 SVVQCIS
+230 SLVQCIS
-237 SVLAATCVKKQELLQ
+237 SVLAATAVKKRELLQ

-266 SSSNPVPLSEEL
+266 GSSRPASLSEEL

-296 VIWSLYQP
+296 VILSLYQP
-304 TALPL
+304 STLPL

-380 GDIKQGHKSTVS
+380 GDIKQGHKTTLS

-409 LARIAKNKEKLP
+409 LARIPKNKEKLP
-421 VEESRISELMVHRG
+421 VEQSRISELMVHRG
-435 PDWSKSTA
+435 PEWSKSTA
-443 EKLSLLLHKMVEFS
+443 EKLSLLLHKMVGFC

-470 ELVHHLLRN
+470 ELVRHLLRN
-479 CSQSLVDSFSHLLKA
+479 CRQSLVDSFGHLLKA

-504 EVQSRCKE
+504 EVQSRCNE
-512 VLQGIAEQRIVAQN
+512 VLQDIAEQRIVAQD

-548 NSQDDTGKVS
+548 NSQDDAGKVS
-558 TLSLLLGYLKLLG
+558 TLSSLLGYLKLLG

-609 CEGVCGPSGSLQ
+609 WGCESACGPSGSLQ
-621 HGVQKDRCQK
+621 HGAQKGGCQK
-631 KYFRFFTD
+631 KYFRFFTE
-639 EKIFQLL
+639 EKVFQLL

-677 KQAAMVLNELITGAA
+677 KQAAMVLNELIAGAA
-692 GVGVDVLQEREV
+692 GIGVDVLQEREI

-715 MSILDEYTDQ
+715 VSILDEYTDQ

-740 HEHSVQHSGLTAHPG
+740 REHSVQHSGLTARPG
-755 GACSSVLLL
+755 GPCGSIPLPSPESHV
-764 SSEPHITTRTMNSN
+764 TTRTMNSN

-834 KACSYD
+834 EACSYD
-840 SLQCLINENS
+840 SVQSLINENS

-890 DVIQDVLSALDQ
+890 DVIQDVLSTLDQ
-902 SYNNQASTFLGVLHS
+902 SYNNQASTFLRVLHS
-917 VMTALVQWFGSSSG
+917 VMAALVQWFGSSCG
-931 EEHQQRQTP
+931 EEHQQSP
-940 EWWSGTL
+940 EWRSRTL
-947 SQGQQVVT
+947 SQGQPAVT

-980 GDEEP
+980 EDEEA
-985 DEVLP
+985 DEVPP
-990 LAEPEPNNSDTE
+990 LAKLEPNNSDTE
-1002 GETPLPSHAQLAK
+1002 GETLLPSHAQLAK
-1015 DVMERCIHLLSDG
+1015 DVMERCIHLLSDR
-1028 NLRVRLKVL
+1028 NLRVRLKVLDVLELCVTVLHPHGNHLLPMAHRVWPALVTRLINDDPLAVLSAFKVL

-1089 VLQGLGSLCEKLD
+1089 VLQGLGSLCERLD

-1116 IYLSAKQPMK
+1116 IYLSAKQPVK

-1138 MHVDP
+1138 MHMDP
-1143 DSTWLLLNEVCCPH
+1143 DSTWLLLNEVSCPH
-1157 QYEPPHISLRPVKLS
+1157 QYEPPHISLQPVKLS

-1186 LLLEKLQQQESVMLP
+1186 LLLERLQQQE
-1201 AGTQEASPP
+1201 